1 MTRHPMFELGV
12 AFRAPAMSPPCVMG
26 VPLGE
31 PVEATVEPA
40 FNPRDHQEAKRRLV
54 SRGVPGGL
62 AEELV
67 LSSVAFP
74 LRIVV
79 MDNSGSMQSGD
90 GSRLVTDGLGRGRK
104 VRCTRWEELVDSAV
118 AICQFA
124 SDLGAR
130 TDFHMINTPANA
142 PQFVTIAGGSAP
154 ISRALVVPMECGEFS
169 RSIRAISPSGTTPLT
184 EALVRIISLLEP
196 AADKLRAA
204 GQQVALT
211 IATDG
216 LPNDTRSFENA
227 LQRLQALPTWVVVRL
242 CTDDKRVVD
251 YWSELDRSLERPL
264 EVLDDELGEAKE
276 IQEKNRWLTYAPC
289 LHHAREFGLR
299 HRLFDLIDE
308 QKLLPSQAITARAS
322 RQRQHSGD
330 RHTPHTALPDAAGGA
345 AYRDHPRLR
354 ASTRSRVALARLS
367 CGARGGAR
375 LARASVRS
383 DLAPHEAVG

>member
-1 MTRHPMFELGV
+1 MG
-12 AFRAPAMSPPCVMG
+12 SPPCVM
-26 VPLGE
+26 GE
-31 PVEATVEPA
+31 PVEATVEPV
-40 FNPRDHQEAKRRLV
+40 FNLRDHQDAKRRLV

-67 LSSVAFP
+67 LSSIAFP

-90 GSRLVTDGLGRGRK
+90 GSRLVTDGLGRSRK

-154 ISRALVVPMECGEFS
+154 ISRALVQPMECGEFS
-169 RSIRAISPSGTTPLT
+169 QRIRAISPSGTTPLT

-196 AADKLRAA
+196 AADQLRAA

-251 YWSELDRSLERPL
+251 YWSELDHSLERPL

-308 QKLLPSQAITARAS
+308 QKLLPSQAITARGAS
-322 RQRQHSGD
+322 RQRQHHE
-330 RHTPHTALPDAAGGA
+330 RQAHTLHGAPRCGRWRSLPRSSSAASLYPSPSRAGPPFV
-345 AYRDHPRLR
+345 RRLR
-354 ASTRSRVALARLS
+354 RRSPPTRECTIRSRAA
-367 CGARGGAR
+367 
-375 LARASVRS
+375 
-383 DLAPHEAVG
+383 